1 MDYSDVHIR
10 IGQELREVYKY
21 ANERDI
27 NSALE
32 RALELRELARELV
45 YALSNVKQS

>member
-27 NSALE
+27 KSALE
-32 RALELRELARELV
+32 RAVELRELARELV
-45 YALSNVKQS
+45 YLLSNVKQS

>member
-1 MDYSDVHIR
+1 MDYSNVHIR

-21 ANERDI
+21 ANERDM

-32 RALELRELARELV
+32 RALELRELTKELV